1 MNFLRKLMYG
11 RYGSDQLNLFLL
23 IACLICWLLCRFIR
37 HPSLFRSSL
46 WLGMC
51 SSSTPSTAPSLGTTT
66 ADGQK
71 TTDFYPSQT
80 PSPETSGA

>member
-23 IACLICWLLCRFIR
+23 VACLICWLLCRFIKA
-37 HPSLFRSSL
+37 PIVVQIL
-46 WLGMC
+46 
-51 SSSTPSTAPSLGTTT
+51 SSTPSTAPSLGTMT